1 MRIMKSNRKQT
12 FFVIIKLVPIAT
24 EPETASNR
32 PMYLSSMMFKFD
44 DGKAKGAAVK
54 PMQGEAGQ
62 RIGAQTV
69 IKKRNGRTAV
79 RPTCDVTHSNSIVI
93 VFTGIHYPR

>member
-32 PMYLSSMMFKFD
+32 PMYLSS
-44 DGKAKGAAVK
+44 
-54 PMQGEAGQ
+54 
-62 RIGAQTV
+62 
-69 IKKRNGRTAV
+69 
-79 RPTCDVTHSNSIVI
+79 I
-93 VFTGIHYPR
+93 VF